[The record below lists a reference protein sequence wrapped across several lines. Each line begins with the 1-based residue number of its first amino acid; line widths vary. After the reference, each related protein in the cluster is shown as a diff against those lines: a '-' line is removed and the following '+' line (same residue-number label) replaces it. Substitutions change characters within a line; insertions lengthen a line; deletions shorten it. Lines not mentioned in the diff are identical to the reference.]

1 MKKIILRLAFV
12 FVIAL
17 IVLDVSSVKVFGK
30 DEKKQYQPL
39 QQTDSNMGRNGFSM
53 NLLKRIF

>member
-17 IVLDVSSVKVFGK
+17 IVLDVSAVKVFGK
-30 DEKKQYQPL
+30 DDKKQYQPL
-39 QQTDSNMGRNGFSM
+39 QQTDSN
-53 NLLKRIF
+53 

>member
-1 MKKIILRLAFV
+1 MKNIILRLALF
-12 FVIAL
+12 FIIAL
-17 IVLDVSSVKVFGK
+17 IALDVSAVKVFGK
-30 DEKKQYQPL
+30 DDKKQYQPL

>member
-1 MKKIILRLAFV
+1 MKNIILRLALF
-12 FVIAL
+12 FIIAL
-17 IVLDVSSVKVFGK
+17 IALDVSAVKVSGK
-30 DEKKQYQPL
+30 DDKKQYQPL